1 MSKKGKPTELGN
13 RAQAKLRDLK
23 VGEATL
29 AMKKNY
35 HIEGNGQIIRNH
47 PKKKLSKAEQK
58 RKTKEKFKLR
68 GISPFK
74 SFPGKDLKN

>member
-23 VGEATL
+23 VWEATL

-35 HIEGNGQIIRNH
+35 HIERC
-47 PKKKLSKAEQK
+47 KW
-58 RKTKEKFKLR
+58 T
-68 GISPFK
+68 
-74 SFPGKDLKN
+74 